1 MTKPTTERFEEMVL
15 EVDFA
20 EDGNYARV
28 CGLKGVT
35 IQRQANVDETEVV
48 DCDDES
54 KPNEILSDVRSVKV
68 SVSAEGTWAQES
80 HGKMMNWFYSAKHLP
95 VRLGNKKA
103 ASGDPEW
110 EKAPAILSQLSQA
123 RSDGKGR
130 VTKTIEIN
138 MVGTPEIENKA

>member
-1 MTKPTTERFEEMVL
+1 MVKPTTERFEDMVL
-15 EVDFA
+15 EVDF
-20 EDGNYARV
+20 EENGTYSRI

-35 IQRQANVDETEVV
+35 IKRQANIDETEIV
-48 DCDDES
+48 DCEDES

-68 SVSAEGTWAQES
+68 SVSAEGTWAQQS
-80 HGKMMNWFYSAKHLP
+80 HGKMLKWFYSAKHLP
-95 VRLGNKKA
+95 IRLGNLKA

-110 EKAPAILSQLSQA
+110 EKAPAILSQIDQS

-130 VTKTIEIN
+130 VTSSVEIA

>member
-15 EVDFA
+15 EIDFA

-80 HGKMMNWFYSAKHLP
+80 HGKMLNWFYSAKQLP
-95 VRLGNKKA
+95 VRLGNLKA

-110 EKAPAILSQLSQA
+110 EKAPAILSQLDQA
-123 RSDGKGR
+123 RSDGKSR
-130 VTKTIEIN
+130 VTKTIAIN
-138 MVGTPEIENKA
+138 LVGTPEIENKA